1 MLQTPSTKFLIIY
14 LTSSSLIILIS
25 LINFIS
31 LIKYYQHFK
40 LFHHNNSY
48 FQFIF
53 FPFQFSFIIIDVF
66 LLLKLIFSSFI
77 CLLFLRFLI
86 RILVECK
93 IIFPYIFLDLLLLV
107 LLTYSISKNQ
117 WSTTFTF
124 SLQEPAF
131 ISLNIRPSTSHYFLL
146 SSYSFLHWFF

>member
-1 MLQTPSTKFLIIY
+1 MLQTPSIKSLIIY
-14 LTSSSLIILIS
+14 LTSLSLIILIF

-31 LIKYYQHFK
+31 IIKYYQYFI

-53 FPFQFSFIIIDVF
+53 FPFLFSFIIIDVF

-93 IIFPYIFLDLLLLV
+93 IIFPYIFLGLLLSV
-107 LLTYSISKNQ
+107 LLAYFISKSQ
-117 WSTTFTF
+117 
-124 SLQEPAF
+124 
-131 ISLNIRPSTSHYFLL
+131 
-146 SSYSFLHWFF
+146 